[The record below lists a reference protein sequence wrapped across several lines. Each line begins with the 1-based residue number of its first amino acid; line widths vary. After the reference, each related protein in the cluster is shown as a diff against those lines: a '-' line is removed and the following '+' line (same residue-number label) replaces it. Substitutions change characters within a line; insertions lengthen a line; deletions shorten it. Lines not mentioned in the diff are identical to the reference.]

1 MNYLRIRNK
10 IITPRFEGAH
20 KWGLPGID
28 CRFCDSIWVSSGLEY
43 PDIDFGRFSRLADCW
58 PRPMPSAE
66 FRDLAAVVR
75 REFPQVRRLEPGTLF
90 GPMTAKATGVFNGFV
105 WHMPWT
111 VLLPRLVAERI
122 TDLGVKLP
130 TLVPAEIVKGG
141 TESELCELAIYP
153 AGRLANGQYER
164 GVIKIC
170 PECGR
175 DAVRLPEEEI
185 AIDVSDLPDNIDI
198 FRLDN
203 FATILI
209 VTERFFD
216 AINTLGIKGAKFER
230 VQVV

>member
-10 IITPRFEGAH
+10 IVTPRFEGSH

-43 PDIDFGRFSRLADCW
+43 PDIDFGRFSRLTECW
-58 PRPMPSAE
+58 PRPIPSAE
-66 FRDLAAVVR
+66 FRDLAAAVR
-75 REFPQVRRLEPGTLF
+75 RDFPEVLRLEPGTRF
-90 GPMTAKATGVFNGFV
+90 GPMTAKATGMFNGFV
-105 WHMPWT
+105 WSMPWT

-122 TDLGVKLP
+122 TDEGVRLP
-130 TLVPAEIVKGG
+130 TLVPAEIIKGG
-141 TESELCELAIYP
+141 TDSELCELAIYP
-153 AGRLANGQYER
+153 AGRLTNGCYEP
-164 GVIKIC
+164 GVIRIC
-170 PECGR
+170 PECDR
-175 DAVRLPEEEI
+175 DAVKLPEEI
-185 AIDVSDLPDNIDI
+185 AIDVSDVPNDVDI

-216 AINTLGIKGAKFER
+216 AVNSLGIKGAKFEK